1 MSDVIVKW
9 KACTRWLSSLSIERC
24 EFVGE
29 TEKVLIGKN
38 GRRCAKKSVGVEY
51 CDSWAEAHAV
61 LTEISKQRVLE
72 ARRALELANS
82 YAGNVRG
89 MKEPT

>member
-9 KACTRWLSSLSIERC
+9 KADFAWPSLFSIKRC
-24 EFVGE
+24 EFVRE
-29 TEKVLIGKN
+29 TKEFFAD
-38 GRRCAKKSVGVEY
+38 GRRFYISSRFEQY
-51 CDSWAEAHAV
+51 FDTWAEAHAV